1 MPVQN
6 GVEAKFPP
14 SCPFPF
20 PQPCTT
26 PGTERCEE
34 AVQALGKQY
43 DIVINIQGDE
53 PLIDPEIINSCV
65 RALQSAPD
73 AMYRYGFHANPSLV
87 NDRRPCKFIGPW
99 Q

>member
-1 MPVQN
+1 MPVEN

-14 SCPFPF
+14 SCPFPI

-53 PLIDPEIINSCV
+53 PLIDPGTIDAV
-65 RALQSAPD
+65 VTALQDSPD
-73 AMYRYGFHANPSLV
+73 AVYRWG
-87 NDRRPCKFIGPW
+87 G
-99 Q
+99 